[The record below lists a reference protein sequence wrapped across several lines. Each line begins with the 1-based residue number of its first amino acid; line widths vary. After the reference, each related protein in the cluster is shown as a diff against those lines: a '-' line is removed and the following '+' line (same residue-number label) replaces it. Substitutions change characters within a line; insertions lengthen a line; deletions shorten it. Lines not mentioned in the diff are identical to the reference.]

1 MDDDSSAPSLQAGG
15 SEEASSTFF
24 SLSLPMYTFLIFG
37 FVVAIDKRQS
47 TPGWLKKPL
56 QRESLPGKAGGALH
70 SQTPA
75 ASEQPASSLP
85 ATEQQGAKERWQWGR
100 QLAGSYSHKVSD
112 SDL

>member
-1 MDDDSSAPSLQAGG
+1 
-15 SEEASSTFF
+15 
-24 SLSLPMYTFLIFG
+24 MYPFALIFG

-56 QRESLPGKAGGALH
+56 QRESLPGKAGEALH

-112 SDL
+112 SDLELQNCFKYSLFLSYQSKIRSNAKPRG